1 MPQASGPSNMIWES
15 TPQALYDT
23 SIPSALLSSR
33 LLPRKKRSLRAA
45 DAVKIHKSPG
55 SGEEIRAQLAASQ
68 ALT

>member
-1 MPQASGPSNMIWES
+1 MIWES

-33 LLPRKKRSLRAA
+33 LLPREKRSLRAA
-45 DAVKIHKSPG
+45 DAAKIHKSPG
-55 SGEEIRAQLAASQ
+55 GSGEEMRAWLAASQ